1 MVSKYNKKLIKLKLG
16 DIGSSGDTTAIVNS
30 ETINVFGGIP
40 GEIVLAEI
48 IEQQRSKRK
57 QKRVF
62 GTVKQIITPSKYRI
76 KTPCDFY
83 GYCTGCNWQ
92 HINYQHQ
99 LQLKQLTLK
108 NELYKHLNKIIK
120 IEKIIPSDNQFNYRN
135 HGRFSVRRNGQI
147 GFTNKVTKK
156 FVGINK
162 CLIMSENINSHITEL
177 DSLVGET
184 SQISIRTGEY
194 TDSFLIQPKI
204 KNKKIKM
211 ETGQKSYNELINKNK
226 FQISSPSFFQVNT
239 PQISK
244 MASIINSLI
253 TDISKNILID
263 AYAGVGTFGIILK
276 EKFNKI
282 IGIEQSYSAVIDAK
296 QNIKNIKNYHMVIGN
311 SEEVIST
318 IKPKIDLLLLDPS
331 RKGCDEKLLENL
343 ILNPVKN
350 IIYISCE
357 PKTLGRDLNLLT
369 QNLRYKIVSV
379 NPIDLFPN
387 THHVESIT
395 LLKLNKTNK

>member
-16 DIGSSGDTTAIVNS
+16 DIGSTGDTTAIVNS

-62 GTVKQIITPSKYRI
+62 GTVKQILTPSRYRI

-83 GYCTGCNWQ
+83 GHCTGCNWQ
-92 HINYQHQ
+92 HINYQYQ
-99 LQLKQLTLK
+99 LHLKQLILK
-108 NELYKHLNKIIK
+108 NELYKYLNKSIK
-120 IEKIIPSDNQFNYRN
+120 IEKIIPSVNQFNYRN

-162 CLIMSENINSHITEL
+162 CLIMSENINSHIKNL

-184 SQISIRTGEY
+184 SQISIRTAEY
-194 TDSFLIQPKI
+194 TESFLIQPKI
-204 KNKKIKM
+204 KNKKIKI
-211 ETGQKSYNELINKNK
+211 ETGQKSYNELINTNK

-244 MASIINSLI
+244 MSRIINSLI
-253 TDISKNILID
+253 KDINKNILID
-263 AYAGVGTFGIILK
+263 AYAGVGTFGILLK
-276 EKFNKI
+276 EKFNNI

-296 QNIKNIKNYHMVIGN
+296 QNIKNINNYNMVIGN
-311 SEEVIST
+311 SEEVISA

-369 QNLRYKIVSV
+369 QNSKYKIISI

-395 LLKLNKTNK
+395 LLKLKK

>member
-16 DIGSSGDTTAIVNS
+16 DIGSTGDTTAIVNS

-62 GTVKQIITPSKYRI
+62 GTVKQILTPSRYRI

-83 GYCTGCNWQ
+83 GHCTGCNWQ
-92 HINYQHQ
+92 HINYQYQ
-99 LQLKQLTLK
+99 LHLKQLILK
-108 NELYKHLNKIIK
+108 NELYKYLNKSIK
-120 IEKIIPSDNQFNYRN
+120 IEKIIPSVNQFNYRN

-162 CLIMSENINSHITEL
+162 CLIMSENINSHIKKL

-184 SQISIRTGEY
+184 SQISIRTAEY
-194 TDSFLIQPKI
+194 TESFLIHPKI
-204 KNKKIKM
+204 KNKKIKI
-211 ETGQKSYNELINKNK
+211 ETGQKSYNEIINTNK

-244 MASIINSLI
+244 MSRIINSLI
-253 TDISKNILID
+253 KDINKNILID

-296 QNIKNIKNYHMVIGN
+296 QNIKKIKNYHMVIGN
-311 SEEVIST
+311 SEEVISA

-369 QNLRYKIVSV
+369 QNSKYKIISI

-395 LLKLNKTNK
+395 LLKLNK

>member
-16 DIGSSGDTTAIVNS
+16 DIGSTGDTTAIVNS

-62 GTVKQIITPSKYRI
+62 GTVKQILTPSRYRI

-83 GYCTGCNWQ
+83 GHCTGCNWQ
-92 HINYQHQ
+92 HINYQYQ
-99 LQLKQLTLK
+99 LHLKQLILK
-108 NELYKHLNKIIK
+108 NELYKYLNKSIK
-120 IEKIIPSDNQFNYRN
+120 IEKIIPSVNQFNYRN

-162 CLIMSENINSHITEL
+162 CLIMSENINSHIKKL

-184 SQISIRTGEY
+184 SQISIRTAEY
-194 TDSFLIQPKI
+194 TKSFLIQPKI
-204 KNKKIKM
+204 KNKKIKI
-211 ETGQKSYNELINKNK
+211 ETGQKSYNELINTNK

-244 MASIINSLI
+244 MSRIINSLI
-253 TDISKNILID
+253 KDINKNILID

-311 SEEVIST
+311 SEEVISA

-369 QNLRYKIVSV
+369 QNSKYKIISI

-395 LLKLNKTNK
+395 LLKLNK

>member
-16 DIGSSGDTTAIVNS
+16 DIGSTGDTTAIVNS

-62 GTVKQIITPSKYRI
+62 GTVKQILTPSRYRI

-83 GYCTGCNWQ
+83 GHCTGCNWQ
-92 HINYQHQ
+92 HINYKYQ
-99 LQLKQLTLK
+99 LHLKQLILK
-108 NELYKHLNKIIK
+108 NELYKYLNKSIK
-120 IEKIIPSDNQFNYRN
+120 IEKIIPSVNQFNYRN

-162 CLIMSENINSHITEL
+162 CLIMSENINSHIKKL

-184 SQISIRTGEY
+184 SQISIRTAEY
-194 TDSFLIQPKI
+194 TESFLIQPKI
-204 KNKKIKM
+204 KNKKIKI
-211 ETGQKSYNELINKNK
+211 ETGQKSYNEIINTNK

-244 MASIINSLI
+244 MSRIINSLI
-253 TDISKNILID
+253 KDINKNILID

-296 QNIKNIKNYHMVIGN
+296 QNIKKIKNYHMVIGN
-311 SEEVIST
+311 SEEVISA

-369 QNLRYKIVSV
+369 QNSKYKIISI

-395 LLKLNKTNK
+395 LLKLNK

>member
-57 QKRVF
+57 QKRIF
-62 GTVKQIITPSKYRI
+62 GTVKQILTPSRYRI

-83 GYCTGCNWQ
+83 GHCTGCNWQ
-92 HINYQHQ
+92 HINYQYQ
-99 LQLKQLTLK
+99 LHLKQLILK
-108 NELYKHLNKIIK
+108 NELYKYLNKSIK
-120 IEKIIPSDNQFNYRN
+120 IEKIIPSVNQFNYRN

-162 CLIMSENINSHITEL
+162 CLIMSENINSHIKNL

-184 SQISIRTGEY
+184 SQISIRTAEY
-194 TDSFLIQPKI
+194 TESFLIQPKI
-204 KNKKIKM
+204 KNKKIKI
-211 ETGQKSYNELINKNK
+211 ETGQKSYNELINTNK

-244 MASIINSLI
+244 MSRIINSLI
-253 TDISKNILID
+253 KDINKNILID

-296 QNIKNIKNYHMVIGN
+296 QNIKKIKNYHMVIGN
-311 SEEVIST
+311 SEEVISA

-369 QNLRYKIVSV
+369 QNSKYKIISI

-395 LLKLNKTNK
+395 LLKLNK

>member
-16 DIGSSGDTTAIVNS
+16 DIGSTGDTTAIVNS

-62 GTVKQIITPSKYRI
+62 GTVKQILTPSRYRI

-83 GYCTGCNWQ
+83 GHCTGCNWQ
-92 HINYQHQ
+92 HINYQYQ
-99 LQLKQLTLK
+99 LHLKQLILK
-108 NELYKHLNKIIK
+108 NELYKYLNKSIK
-120 IEKIIPSDNQFNYRN
+120 IEKIIPSVNQFNYRN

-162 CLIMSENINSHITEL
+162 CLIMSENINSHIKKL

-184 SQISIRTGEY
+184 SQISIRTAEY
-194 TDSFLIQPKI
+194 TESFLIQPKI
-204 KNKKIKM
+204 KNQKIKI
-211 ETGQKSYNELINKNK
+211 ETGQKSYNELINTNK

-244 MASIINSLI
+244 MSRIINSLI
-253 TDISKNILID
+253 KDINKNILID

-296 QNIKNIKNYHMVIGN
+296 QNIKNINNYNMVIGN
-311 SEEVIST
+311 SEEVISA

-369 QNLRYKIVSV
+369 QNSKYKIISI

-395 LLKLNKTNK
+395 LLKLNK

>member
-16 DIGSSGDTTAIVNS
+16 DIGSTGDTTAIVNS

-62 GTVKQIITPSKYRI
+62 GTVKQILTPSRYRI

-83 GYCTGCNWQ
+83 GHCTGCNWQ
-92 HINYQHQ
+92 HINYQYQ
-99 LQLKQLTLK
+99 LHLKQLILK
-108 NELYKHLNKIIK
+108 NELYKYLNKSIK
-120 IEKIIPSDNQFNYRN
+120 IEKIIPSVNQFNYRN

-162 CLIMSENINSHITEL
+162 CLIMSENINSHIKKL

-184 SQISIRTGEY
+184 SQISIRTSEY
-194 TDSFLIQPKI
+194 TESFLIQPKI
-204 KNKKIKM
+204 KNKKIKI
-211 ETGQKSYNELINKNK
+211 ETGQKSYNELINTNK

-244 MASIINSLI
+244 MSRIINSLI
-253 TDISKNILID
+253 KDINKNILID
-263 AYAGVGTFGIILK
+263 AYAGVGTFGILLK
-276 EKFNKI
+276 EKFNNI

-296 QNIKNIKNYHMVIGN
+296 QNIKKIKNYHMVIGN
-311 SEEVIST
+311 SEEVISA

-369 QNLRYKIVSV
+369 QNSKYKIISI

-395 LLKLNKTNK
+395 LLKLNK

>member
-16 DIGSSGDTTAIVNS
+16 DIGSTGDTTAIVNS

-62 GTVKQIITPSKYRI
+62 GTVKQILTPSRYRI

-83 GYCTGCNWQ
+83 GHCTGCNWQ
-92 HINYQHQ
+92 HINYQYQ
-99 LQLKQLTLK
+99 LHLKQLILK
-108 NELYKHLNKIIK
+108 NELYKYLNKSIK
-120 IEKIIPSDNQFNYRN
+120 IEKIIPSVNQFNYRN

-162 CLIMSENINSHITEL
+162 CLIMSENINSHIKKL

-184 SQISIRTGEY
+184 SQISIRTAEY
-194 TDSFLIQPKI
+194 TESFLIQPKI
-204 KNKKIKM
+204 KNKKIKI
-211 ETGQKSYNELINKNK
+211 ETGQKSYNELINTNK

-244 MASIINSLI
+244 MSRIINSLI
-253 TDISKNILID
+253 KDINKNILID

-296 QNIKNIKNYHMVIGN
+296 QNIKKIKNYHMVIGN
-311 SEEVIST
+311 SEEVISA

-369 QNLRYKIVSV
+369 QNSKYKIISI

-395 LLKLNKTNK
+395 LLKLNK

>member
-16 DIGSSGDTTAIVNS
+16 DIGSTGDTTAIVNS

-62 GTVKQIITPSKYRI
+62 GTVKQILTPSRYRI

-83 GYCTGCNWQ
+83 GHCTGCNWQ
-92 HINYQHQ
+92 HINYQYQ
-99 LQLKQLTLK
+99 LHLKQLILK
-108 NELYKHLNKIIK
+108 NELYKYLNKSIK
-120 IEKIIPSDNQFNYRN
+120 IEKIIPSVNQFNYRN

-162 CLIMSENINSHITEL
+162 CLIMSENINSHIKNL

-184 SQISIRTGEY
+184 SQISIRTAEY
-194 TDSFLIQPKI
+194 TESFLIQPKI
-204 KNKKIKM
+204 KNKKIKI
-211 ETGQKSYNELINKNK
+211 ETGQKSYNELINTNK

-244 MASIINSLI
+244 MSRIINSLI
-253 TDISKNILID
+253 KDINKNILID

-296 QNIKNIKNYHMVIGN
+296 QNIKKIKNYHMVIGN
-311 SEEVIST
+311 SEEVISA

-369 QNLRYKIVSV
+369 QNSKYKIISI

-395 LLKLNKTNK
+395 LLKLNK

>member
-16 DIGSSGDTTAIVNS
+16 DIGSTGDTTAIVNS

-62 GTVKQIITPSKYRI
+62 GTVKQILTPSRYRI

-83 GYCTGCNWQ
+83 GHCTGCNWQ
-92 HINYQHQ
+92 HINYQYQ
-99 LQLKQLTLK
+99 LHLKQLILK
-108 NELYKHLNKIIK
+108 NELYKYLNKSIK
-120 IEKIIPSDNQFNYRN
+120 IEKIIPSVNQFNYRN

-162 CLIMSENINSHITEL
+162 CLIMSENINSHIKKL

-184 SQISIRTGEY
+184 SQISIRTSEY
-194 TDSFLIQPKI
+194 TESFLIQPKI
-204 KNKKIKM
+204 KNKKIKI
-211 ETGQKSYNELINKNK
+211 ETGQKSYNELINTNK

-244 MASIINSLI
+244 MSRIINSLI
-253 TDISKNILID
+253 KDINKNILID

-296 QNIKNIKNYHMVIGN
+296 QNIKKIKNYHMVIGN
-311 SEEVIST
+311 SEEVISA

-369 QNLRYKIVSV
+369 QNSKYKIISI

-395 LLKLNKTNK
+395 LLKLNK

>member
-16 DIGSSGDTTAIVNS
+16 DIGSTGDTTAIVNS
-30 ETINVFGGIP
+30 VTIIVFGGIP

-62 GTVKQIITPSKYRI
+62 GTVKQILTPSRYRI

-83 GYCTGCNWQ
+83 GHCTGCNWQ
-92 HINYQHQ
+92 HINYQYQ
-99 LQLKQLTLK
+99 LHLKQLILK
-108 NELYKHLNKIIK
+108 NELYKYLNKSIK
-120 IEKIIPSDNQFNYRN
+120 IEKIIPSVNQFNYRN

-162 CLIMSENINSHITEL
+162 CLIMSENINSHIKKL

-184 SQISIRTGEY
+184 SQISIRTAEY
-194 TDSFLIQPKI
+194 TESFLIQPKI
-204 KNKKIKM
+204 KNKKIKI
-211 ETGQKSYNELINKNK
+211 ETGQKSYNEIINTNK

-244 MASIINSLI
+244 MSRIINSLI
-253 TDISKNILID
+253 KDINKNILID

-296 QNIKNIKNYHMVIGN
+296 QNIKKIKNYHMVIGN
-311 SEEVIST
+311 SEEVISA

-369 QNLRYKIVSV
+369 QNSKYKIISI

-395 LLKLNKTNK
+395 LLKLNK

>member
-16 DIGSSGDTTAIVNS
+16 DIGSTGDTTAIVNS

-62 GTVKQIITPSKYRI
+62 GTVKQILTPSRYRI

-83 GYCTGCNWQ
+83 GHCTGCNWQ
-92 HINYQHQ
+92 HINYQYQ
-99 LQLKQLTLK
+99 LHLKQLILK
-108 NELYKHLNKIIK
+108 NELYKYLNKSIK
-120 IEKIIPSDNQFNYRN
+120 IEKIIPSVNQFNYRN

-162 CLIMSENINSHITEL
+162 CLIMSENINFHIKKL

-184 SQISIRTGEY
+184 SQISIRTAEY
-194 TDSFLIQPKI
+194 TESFLIQPKI
-204 KNKKIKM
+204 KNKKIKI
-211 ETGQKSYNELINKNK
+211 ETGQKSYNEIINTNK

-244 MASIINSLI
+244 MSRIINSLI
-253 TDISKNILID
+253 KDINKNILID

-296 QNIKNIKNYHMVIGN
+296 QNIKKIKNYHMVIGN
-311 SEEVIST
+311 SEEVISA

-369 QNLRYKIVSV
+369 QNSKYKIISI

-395 LLKLNKTNK
+395 LLKLNK

>member
-16 DIGSSGDTTAIVNS
+16 DIGSTGDTTAIVNS
-30 ETINVFGGIP
+30 ETINVFVGIP

-62 GTVKQIITPSKYRI
+62 GTVKQILTPSRYRI

-83 GYCTGCNWQ
+83 GHCTGCNWQ
-92 HINYQHQ
+92 HINYQYQ
-99 LQLKQLTLK
+99 LHLKQLILK
-108 NELYKHLNKIIK
+108 NELYKYLNKSIK
-120 IEKIIPSDNQFNYRN
+120 IEKIIPSVNQFNYRN

-162 CLIMSENINSHITEL
+162 CLIMSENINSHIKKL

-184 SQISIRTGEY
+184 SQISIRTAEY
-194 TDSFLIQPKI
+194 TESFLIQPKI
-204 KNKKIKM
+204 KNKKIKI
-211 ETGQKSYNELINKNK
+211 ETGQKSYNEIINTNK

-244 MASIINSLI
+244 MSRIINSLI
-253 TDISKNILID
+253 KDINKNILID

-296 QNIKNIKNYHMVIGN
+296 QNIKKIKNYHMVIGN
-311 SEEVIST
+311 SEEVISA

-369 QNLRYKIVSV
+369 QNSKYKIISI

-395 LLKLNKTNK
+395 LLKLNK

>member
-16 DIGSSGDTTAIVNS
+16 DIGSTGDTTAIVNS

-62 GTVKQIITPSKYRI
+62 GTVKQILTPSRYRI

-83 GYCTGCNWQ
+83 GHCTGCNWQ
-92 HINYQHQ
+92 HINYQYQ
-99 LQLKQLTLK
+99 LHLKQLILK
-108 NELYKHLNKIIK
+108 NELYKYLNKSIK
-120 IEKIIPSDNQFNYRN
+120 IEKIIPSVNQFNYRN

-162 CLIMSENINSHITEL
+162 CLIMSENINSHIKKL

-184 SQISIRTGEY
+184 SQISIRTAEY
-194 TDSFLIQPKI
+194 TESFLIQPKI
-204 KNKKIKM
+204 KNKKIKI
-211 ETGQKSYNELINKNK
+211 ETGQKSYNEIINTNK

-244 MASIINSLI
+244 MSRIINSLI
-253 TDISKNILID
+253 KDINKNILID
-263 AYAGVGTFGIILK
+263 AYAVVGTFGIILK

-296 QNIKNIKNYHMVIGN
+296 QNIKKIKNYHMVIGN
-311 SEEVIST
+311 SEEVISA
-318 IKPKIDLLLLDPS
+318 IKPKIDLLLLYPS
-331 RKGCDEKLLENL
+331 RK
-343 ILNPVKN
+343 
-350 IIYISCE
+350 
-357 PKTLGRDLNLLT
+357 R
-369 QNLRYKIVSV
+369 
-379 NPIDLFPN
+379 LF
-387 THHVESIT
+387 E
-395 LLKLNKTNK
+395 

>member
-16 DIGSSGDTTAIVNS
+16 DIGSTGDTTAIVNS

-62 GTVKQIITPSKYRI
+62 GTVKQILTPSRYRI

-83 GYCTGCNWQ
+83 GHCTGCNWQ
-92 HINYQHQ
+92 HINYQYQ
-99 LQLKQLTLK
+99 LHLKQLILK
-108 NELYKHLNKIIK
+108 NELYKYLNKSIK
-120 IEKIIPSDNQFNYRN
+120 IEKIIPSVNQFNYRN

-162 CLIMSENINSHITEL
+162 CLIMSENINSHIKNL

-184 SQISIRTGEY
+184 SQISIRTAEY
-194 TDSFLIQPKI
+194 TESFLIQPKI
-204 KNKKIKM
+204 KNKKIKI
-211 ETGQKSYNELINKNK
+211 ETGQKSYNELINTNK

-244 MASIINSLI
+244 MSRIINSLI
-253 TDISKNILID
+253 KDINKNILID
-263 AYAGVGTFGIILK
+263 AYAGVGTFGILLK
-276 EKFNKI
+276 EKFNNI

-296 QNIKNIKNYHMVIGN
+296 QNIKNINNYNMVIGN
-311 SEEVIST
+311 SEEVISA

-369 QNLRYKIVSV
+369 QNSKYKIISI

-395 LLKLNKTNK
+395 LLKLNK

>member
-16 DIGSSGDTTAIVNS
+16 DIGSTGDTTAIVNS

-57 QKRVF
+57 QKRIF
-62 GTVKQIITPSKYRI
+62 GTVKQILTPSRYRI

-83 GYCTGCNWQ
+83 GHCTGCNWQ
-92 HINYQHQ
+92 HINYQYQ
-99 LQLKQLTLK
+99 LHLKQLILK
-108 NELYKHLNKIIK
+108 NELYKYLNKSIK
-120 IEKIIPSDNQFNYRN
+120 IEKIIPSVNQFNYRN

-162 CLIMSENINSHITEL
+162 CLIMSENINSHIKKL

-184 SQISIRTGEY
+184 SQISIRTAEY
-194 TDSFLIQPKI
+194 TESFLIQPKI
-204 KNKKIKM
+204 KNKKIKI
-211 ETGQKSYNELINKNK
+211 ETGQKSYNELINTNK

-244 MASIINSLI
+244 MSRIINSLI
-253 TDISKNILID
+253 KDINKNILID

-296 QNIKNIKNYHMVIGN
+296 QNIKKIKNYHMVIGN
-311 SEEVIST
+311 SEEVISA

-369 QNLRYKIVSV
+369 QNSKYKIISI

-395 LLKLNKTNK
+395 LLKLNK

>member
-16 DIGSSGDTTAIVNS
+16 DIGSTGDTTAIVNS

-62 GTVKQIITPSKYRI
+62 GTVKQILTPSRYRI

-83 GYCTGCNWQ
+83 GHCTGCNWQ
-92 HINYQHQ
+92 HINYQYQ
-99 LQLKQLTLK
+99 LHLKQLILK
-108 NELYKHLNKIIK
+108 NELYKYLNKSIK
-120 IEKIIPSDNQFNYRN
+120 IEKIIPSVNQFNYRN

-162 CLIMSENINSHITEL
+162 CLIMSENINSHIKKL

-184 SQISIRTGEY
+184 SQISIRTAEY
-194 TDSFLIQPKI
+194 TESFLIQPKI
-204 KNKKIKM
+204 KNKKIKI
-211 ETGQKSYNELINKNK
+211 ETGQKSYNELINTNK

-244 MASIINSLI
+244 MSRIINSLI
-253 TDISKNILID
+253 KDINKNILID

-311 SEEVIST
+311 SEEVISA

-369 QNLRYKIVSV
+369 QNSKYKIISI

-395 LLKLNKTNK
+395 LLKLNK

>member
-16 DIGSSGDTTAIVNS
+16 DIGSTGDTTAIVNS

-62 GTVKQIITPSKYRI
+62 GTVKQILTPSRYRI

-83 GYCTGCNWQ
+83 GHCTGCNWQ
-92 HINYQHQ
+92 HINYQYQ
-99 LQLKQLTLK
+99 LHLKQLILK
-108 NELYKHLNKIIK
+108 NELYKYLNKSIK
-120 IEKIIPSDNQFNYRN
+120 IEKIIPSVNQFNYRN

-162 CLIMSENINSHITEL
+162 CLIMSENINSHIKKL

-184 SQISIRTGEY
+184 SQISIRTAEY
-194 TDSFLIQPKI
+194 TKSFLIQPKI
-204 KNKKIKM
+204 KNKKIKI
-211 ETGQKSYNELINKNK
+211 ETGQKSYNELINTNK

-244 MASIINSLI
+244 MSRIINSLI
-253 TDISKNILID
+253 KDINKNILID

-296 QNIKNIKNYHMVIGN
+296 QNIKKIKNYHMVIGN
-311 SEEVIST
+311 SEEVISA

-369 QNLRYKIVSV
+369 QNSKYKIISI

-387 THHVESIT
+387 THHGESIT
-395 LLKLNKTNK
+395 LLKLNK

>member
-16 DIGSSGDTTAIVNS
+16 DIGSTGDTTAIVNS

-62 GTVKQIITPSKYRI
+62 GTVKQILTPSRYRI

-83 GYCTGCNWQ
+83 GHCTGCNWQ
-92 HINYQHQ
+92 HINYQYQ
-99 LQLKQLTLK
+99 LHLKQLILK
-108 NELYKHLNKIIK
+108 NELYKYLNKSIK
-120 IEKIIPSDNQFNYRN
+120 IEKIIPSVNQFNYRN

-162 CLIMSENINSHITEL
+162 CLIMSENINSHIKKL

-184 SQISIRTGEY
+184 SQISIRTAEY
-194 TDSFLIQPKI
+194 TESFLIQPKI
-204 KNKKIKM
+204 KNKKIKI
-211 ETGQKSYNELINKNK
+211 ETGQKSYNEIINTNK

-239 PQISK
+239 PQISQ
-244 MASIINSLI
+244 MARIINSLI
-253 TDISKNILID
+253 KDINKNILID

-296 QNIKNIKNYHMVIGN
+296 QNIKKIKNYHMVIGN
-311 SEEVIST
+311 SEEVISA

-369 QNLRYKIVSV
+369 QNSKYKIISI

-395 LLKLNKTNK
+395 LLKLNK